1 MPAPHIKAMYA
12 ECHRVLAK
20 GGITVHDGGYPP
32 PTEPIDVVMS
42 NWFNDNANEPFATG
56 FRRLDM
62 DEALISAGFP
72 QANLFRGQKAPVY
85 LKGHL
90 PPASFIGA
98 IRE

>member
-1 MPAPHIKAMYA
+1 MPTGARN
-12 ECHRVLAK
+12 RVLAK

-32 PTEPIDVVMS
+32 PVKPIDVVMS
-42 NWFNDNANEPFATG
+42 SWFNDNANEPFSTG
-56 FRRLDM
+56 FRRLNMED
-62 DEALISAGFP
+62 ALVDAGFP
-72 QANLFRGQKAPVY
+72 RENVFRGQKEPVY